1 MKKLFS
7 KWLCGMLAFIM
18 VVGLLPT
25 TAFAAQS
32 TNPGSGDQPGEN
44 GVTSITVTVRDGADP
59 SKVLENA
66 GVKLERV
73 TSGRYLDYGTSYTD
87 KTGTITWDN
96 LEAGLYRI
104 TQTRGVDGY
113 KMSTFMSQGWF
124 GTDEGNHT
132 VDIFNYPEVTLT
144 VIRLAGKNPVEGSKF
159 EVRDTDN
166 GLIYSGTTNSSGT
179 ILFGAIA
186 PGDYTVT
193 NISDPEGV
201 DPVDTGMNPQAIHVS
216 ESQQS
221 NISLLFQS
229 TVQPQLIIHYMET
242 ETGLP
247 VAGGQFT
254 LTRTTQPAEVVS
266 TEIVTDESGIA
277 VVGPLEPGNYVLQQ
291 TKVPE
296 GYIGELQ
303 STSFTVNADSD
314 SAIMRDFYADRP
326 GSVTFQ
332 VLDSLTGEP
341 IPGVG
346 ITLYSQGNEVVAGP
360 QSTNGEGRVT
370 FAGLDSGN
378 YSAVITNVPSG
389 YTMDMTTMAVT
400 IEPNRDIDRTFT
412 ATIQASLTIY
422 AEDEDGNPLSNCQF
436 TVHRQDGT
444 KVGEYTTNASGSVL
458 VTNLDPGYYVVE
470 QVSAPNGYT
479 ITDAT
484 KTVRVIAGQM
494 SEMTFVCRSH
504 PFIVVYGTVVGTSTP
519 VPNATYQLWNATNT
533 QLIQTKIAGD
543 DGTVIFEDLTPGT
556 YVVQC
561 SAVPEGYTLNT
572 GAQTVSVSAI
582 KAGVANFVFDKH
594 SSIVVKSVNSDA
606 IPMPGTIFQI
616 RSENGQVVEQ
626 ITTDIS
632 GTAVTGILTPGRYT
646 IEQIFAPDGYVAN
659 TAFQTITVESNKTAL
674 ATFTQTKKSVITI
687 YATDGDAMGLAGVQY
702 AVYDGVTGLE
712 VAQVVTDTAGV
723 ATVGPLEPGV
733 YAVKELSAPD
743 GYLLTTSYQIPV
755 VMYGDDAVFV
765 RFPHATQDYIL
776 IETLDNVTREPIP
789 GAQYSVTNMNGDLVG
804 NYTANDSG
812 VVEVGPLTPGFYVV
826 KQIEAPEGYRICA
839 ETQTIEV
846 ISGRVMNCRFVNEK
860 LEGLT
865 IEAVDQA
872 THVGLPNVTFEIYND
887 NNIQVFHGVTD
898 ASGMLSTGD
907 LPAGRYVIRQ
917 MATPDGY
924 TAVETMKTVTLG
936 NQPVTVVF
944 EQKAHTN
951 LIIELVDDISGAP
964 LAGSRFRVESVDGT
978 YTTTVVTGEDGT
990 ATVSGLPAGR
1000 YMVAQETAPTGYV
1013 QDSSYQWADV
1023 RQGADTSLRFTN
1035 KAISGL
1041 VIRALDRNTQD
1052 PLGGVTFE
1060 ISEVNGKLVKTVTTD
1075 NTGIVTITGLNP
1087 GQYLVRETK
1096 GPDGY
1101 QMDTVSQTVTITTDA
1116 NSTLTFY
1123 HESNANLT
1131 LRAVD
1136 AKAGN
1141 PIAGVVFH
1149 VEKSDGTYVDEYTT
1163 DASGLAH
1170 VPAAEPGKYVVSIV
1184 DVPDGYIL
1192 DSTARSITVTT
1203 DKEIMETFV
1212 IDQESGATIRVIET
1226 QTGLGVKDV
1235 TLRITTLDGTFVGNY
1250 TTDSQGFIFADLKP
1264 GEYMAYQTYGPDG
1277 YEKDPQ
1283 PHRITVKAN
1292 VETVIELD
1300 IEKQSHIR
1308 IQVVDAATDKGVYN
1322 VKIELV
1328 DEYNNYI
1335 GTYTTNNEGF
1345 IYLDQVLE
1353 SGRYKAT
1360 MLEVPT
1366 GYVKDTVPKTIEVN
1380 LTGTTDLKWK
1390 IAGQQGQV
1398 TITTLSD
1405 SDNVLMGI
1413 AKGSRLQGAVYQIT
1427 DMSGNVVAT
1436 IYGDSYGEAH
1446 SGALGIGSYYIQ
1458 QVQAPAGYMVN
1469 SQRVTVRISST
1480 NDDVKITVYN
1490 KSGNFKTTVSAHG
1503 PRTVAPNNQAK
1514 FYWTNVSNASTTTV
1528 ANFFLHV
1535 KVPTDGARAGT
1546 FYTGT
1551 WSGTATTFRVEY
1563 KTNYADYRVL
1573 ASGLNSKSQY
1583 SYDMSS
1589 VALGLSS
1596 GEYVTDIRM
1605 VFDRASA
1612 GMKESMAPC
1621 LYVTV
1626 LPNVVNGYQLINRA
1640 ETGCQGEASSSVS
1653 GSNSWTS
1660 NTGVSGIA
1668 GGWTSATAQS
1678 TTVVT
1683 APTYVPY
1690 PLPDNLPKTGY

>member
-7 KWLCGMLAFIM
+7 KWLSGMLAFIM
-18 VVGLLPT
+18 VVGLLPSA
-25 TAFAAQS
+25 AFAA
-32 TNPGSGDQPGEN
+32 NPGSGDRPGDN
-44 GVTSITVTVRDGADP
+44 GVTSITVTVRDAADS
-59 SKVLENA
+59 SKVLPQS
-66 GVKLERV
+66 GVKLERL
-73 TSGRYLDYGTSYTD
+73 TSGRYEDFGVQYTD
-87 KTGTITWDN
+87 KTGSITWEN

-104 TQTRGVDGY
+104 TQVTAVDGY
-113 KMSTFMSQGWF
+113 KMSTVMQQGWY
-124 GTDEGNHT
+124 GTDERNHV

-144 VIRLAGKNPVEGSKF
+144 VLRLANGNPIKGAKF
-159 EVRDTDN
+159 EVRDTDG
-166 GLIYSGTTNSSGT
+166 GLVYSGTTNESGA

-193 NISDPEGV
+193 NTYTPEGY
-201 DPVDTGMNPQAIHVS
+201 DPVATGMNPQSIHVS
-216 ESQQS
+216 QGQQS
-221 NISLLFQS
+221 DISLLFES
-229 TVQPQLIIHYMET
+229 SVQPQLIIHYMET
-242 ETGLP
+242 ESGLP
-247 VAGGQFT
+247 VPGGQFT
-254 LTRTTQPAEVVS
+254 LTRTSQPAETID
-266 TEIVTDESGIA
+266 TEIITNSSGIA

-291 TKVPE
+291 TKVPD

-303 STSFTVNADSD
+303 STSFTVKADSD
-314 SAIMRDFYADRP
+314 GAILRDFYADRP
-326 GSVTFQ
+326 GTVTFQ

-346 ITLYSQGNEVVAGP
+346 VALYSQGNELVAGP
-360 QSTNGEGRVT
+360 QSTNNEGRVT
-370 FAGLDSGN
+370 FSGLNPGN
-378 YSAVITNVPSG
+378 YSAVITKVPAG

-400 IEPNRDIDRTFT
+400 VEPNRDIDRTFT

-422 AEDEDGNPLSNCQF
+422 AEDEDGNPLSGCQF
-436 TVHRQDGT
+436 IVHRQNGT

-470 QVSAPNGYT
+470 QKTAPNGYV

-484 KTVRVIAGQM
+484 QTVRVVAGQM
-494 SEMTFVCRSH
+494 AEMTFICRSH
-504 PFIVVYGTVVGTSTP
+504 PYVIVYGNVVGTSTP
-519 VPNATYQLWNATNT
+519 VPGATYQLWNSTNT
-533 QLIQTKIAGD
+533 QVLQTKTAGN
-543 DGTVIFEDLTPGT
+543 DGMVIFEDLTPGT

-561 SAVPEGYTLNT
+561 SSVPDGYTLNT

-594 SSIVVKSVNSDA
+594 SSIVVKAIDA
-606 IPMPGTIFQI
+606 DANPLSGAIFQI

-632 GTAVTGILTPGRYT
+632 GTAVTDTLTPGRYT

-659 TAFQTITVESNKTAL
+659 TAFQTISVENNKTAL

-687 YATDGDAMGLAGVQY
+687 SATDGKAMGLPGVQY
-702 AVYDGVTGLE
+702 AVYDGVTGKE

-733 YAVKELSAPD
+733 YSVKELSAPD

-755 VMYGDDAVFV
+755 VVYGDEAVFV

-776 IETLDNVTREPIP
+776 IETVDNVTREPIS
-789 GAQYSVTNMNGDLVG
+789 GAQYSVTNMNGDLIG
-804 NYTANDSG
+804 NYTANDHG
-812 VVEVGPLTPGFYVV
+812 VVEVGPLKPGFYVV
-826 KQIEAPEGYRICA
+826 KQIEAPDGYSICA

-860 LEGLT
+860 LEGII

-887 NNIQVFHGVTD
+887 RNIQVFHGVTN
-898 ASGMLSTGD
+898 ASGQIATGE
-907 LPAGRYVIRQ
+907 LPAGRYMIRQ

-924 TAVETMKTVTLG
+924 TAVETMKNVTLG

-951 LIIELVDDISGAP
+951 LIIELVDAVSGAP
-964 LAGSRFRVESVDGT
+964 LAGSRFRVEATDGT

-990 ATVSGLPAGR
+990 AIVSGLPVGR
-1000 YMVAQETAPTGYV
+1000 YMVAQETAPNGYV
-1013 QDSSYQWADV
+1013 QDSSYQWAEI

-1035 KAISGL
+1035 NAISGL
-1041 VIRALDRNTQD
+1041 VIRALDRNTQA
-1052 PLGGVTFE
+1052 PLAGATFE

-1101 QMDTVSQTVTITTDA
+1101 QMDTASQTVTITTDE
-1116 NSTLTFY
+1116 NSTVTFY
-1123 HESNANLT
+1123 HEVNANLT
-1131 LRAVD
+1131 LRAID

-1141 PIAGVVFH
+1141 PVAGVKFH
-1149 VEKSDGTYVDEYTT
+1149 VEESDGTYVGEYVT

-1170 VPAAEPGKYVVSIV
+1170 LAAAAPGKYTISIM

-1192 DSTARSITVTT
+1192 DATARTISVPTNEEVV
-1203 DKEIMETFV
+1203 ETFV
-1212 IDQESGATIRVIET
+1212 IDQESGATIRVIES
-1226 QTGLGVKDV
+1226 QTGLGVKNV
-1235 TLRITTLDGTFVGNY
+1235 TMRITTLDGTFIGNY
-1250 TTDSQGFIFADLKP
+1250 TTDSQGFIFVDLKP
-1264 GEYMAYQTYGPDG
+1264 GEYMAYQTYGPNG

-1283 PHRITVKAN
+1283 PHRFTVKAN

-1300 IEKQSHIR
+1300 VAKQSHIR

-1328 DEYNNYI
+1328 DQYNNYI
-1335 GTYTTNNEGF
+1335 GRYTTNDEGF
-1345 IYLDQVLE
+1345 IYLDQVLA

-1360 MLEVPT
+1360 MLEVPA
-1366 GYVKDTVPKTIEVN
+1366 GYVKDTVPKTIEVD
-1380 LTGTTDLKWK
+1380 LTGTTDVKWK
-1390 IAGQQGQV
+1390 IGGQQGQL

-1413 AKGSRLQGAVYQIT
+1413 SKGSRLQGAVYQIT
-1427 DMSGNVVAT
+1427 DMSGKVVAT

-1446 SGALGIGSYYIQ
+1446 SGALGIGSYYVQ
-1458 QVQAPAGYMVN
+1458 QIQAPAGYMVN
-1469 SQRVTVRISST
+1469 NQRVTVRISNT
-1480 NDDVKITVYN
+1480 NDNVKLTVYN

-1589 VALGLSS
+1589 IALGLSS

-1653 GSNSWTS
+1653 GGNSWTS
-1660 NTGVSGIA
+1660 NTGISGIA

-1678 TTVVT
+1678 ITVVT
-1683 APTYVPY
+1683 GPTYIPY
-1690 PLPDNLPKTGY
+1690 PLPGKLPTTGY